1 MNVALFQ
8 KLVIAALGCP
18 GFSEQQKAVLAS
30 NLTELGYSDLITG
43 HGMNVALGGLA
54 PYSANWPFLTLCPK
68 ASANPE
74 LVKVRR
80 SCLRLSRSF
89 LTFLQFYAA
98 LVAQAT
104 RSRTSLWSPF
114 DVSDEEVRRQP
125 FGNLTINYQTR
136 DLAGLTLAKVAKI
149 ECDTVRQVIR
159 LELVNGLS
167 EPFELEA

>member
-1 MNVALFQ
+1 
-8 KLVIAALGCP
+8 
-18 GFSEQQKAVLAS
+18 
-30 NLTELGYSDLITG
+30 
-43 HGMNVALGGLA
+43 
-54 PYSANWPFLTLCPK
+54 
-68 ASANPE
+68 
-74 LVKVRR
+74 
-80 SCLRLSRSF
+80 
-89 LTFLQFYAA
+89 LQFYAA

-104 RSRTSLWSPF
+104 RSRTSLSSLF

-149 ECDTVRQVIR
+149 ERDTVSQVIH